1 MANGKFIVILDFN
14 NGQATKSRM
23 KYLKSTYYFDFENES
38 IQKLISEFNNSTL
51 SDKEKTIGLYT
62 KVRDNWKYDPY
73 SISLSKEK
81 YKSSDIAEK
90 PSGNC
95 VEKSIL
101 LIAGLRAL
109 GIPARLH
116 LGKVKNHI
124 AVERLTEKF
133 GSNELT
139 PHGMVNVYLDN
150 KWLKMSPA
158 FNSTLCE
165 KLNVEPLEF
174 DGENNS
180 FLQQY
185 NSVGT
190 RFMEYIDDY
199 GYFEDVPLD
208 FMIKNI
214 KEHYP
219 TIFDTDEEITE
230 FKL

>member
-1 MANGKFIVILDFN
+1 M
-14 NGQATKSRM
+14 T
-23 KYLKSTYYFDFENES
+23 YLKSTYYFDFENES
-38 IQKLISEFNNSTL
+38 VQKLISEFKKDSL
-51 SDKEKTIGLYT
+51 SDKEKTIGIYI

-81 YKSSDIAEK
+81 YKSSYIAEK
-90 PSGNC
+90 QSGNC
-95 VEKSIL
+95 VEKSII
-101 LIAGLRAL
+101 LIACLRAL

-139 PHGMVNVYLDN
+139 PHGMVNVHLDN
-150 KWLKMSPA
+150 KWLKISPA
-158 FNSTLCE
+158 FNRSLCE

-180 FLQQY
+180 FLQAY
-185 NSVGT
+185 NSEGT
-190 RFMEYIDDY
+190 RFMEYLDDY

-208 FMIKNI
+208 FMIRNI

-219 TIFDTDEEITE
+219 NIFDTNEKITE

>member
-1 MANGKFIVILDFN
+1 
-14 NGQATKSRM
+14 M
-23 KYLKSTYYFDFENES
+23 KYLESSYYFDFENES
-38 IQKLISEFNNSTL
+38 VQKLISEFKNGSL
-51 SDKEKTIGLYT
+51 SDKEKAIGMYTI
-62 KVRDNWKYDPY
+62 VRDNWKYDPY
-73 SISLSKEK
+73 SISLLKEK
-81 YKSSDIAEK
+81 YKSSHIAQK
-90 PSGNC
+90 QSGNC

-101 LIAGLRAL
+101 LIACLRAL
-109 GIPARLH
+109 EIPARLH

-124 AVERLTEKF
+124 AVERLIEKF

-139 PHGMVNVYLDN
+139 PHGMVNVFLDN

-158 FNSTLCE
+158 FNKSLCE
-165 KLNVEPLEF
+165 KMNVEPLEF

-185 NSVGT
+185 NSSGT

-199 GYFEDVPLD
+199 GSFEDVPLD
-208 FMIKNI
+208 FMIRNL

-219 TIFDTDEEITE
+219 AIFDTNEKITD

>member
-1 MANGKFIVILDFN
+1 
-14 NGQATKSRM
+14 M
-23 KYLKSTYYFDFENES
+23 KYLESTYYFDFEKES
-38 IQKLISEFNNSTL
+38 VQNLISELNTDII
-51 SDKEKTIGLYT
+51 SDTEKTIRIYN

-73 SISLSKEK
+73 SISLLKEK
-81 YKSSDIAEK
+81 YKSSHIAK
-90 PSGNC
+90 KQSGNC
-95 VEKSIL
+95 VEKSII
-101 LIAGLRAL
+101 LIACLRAL
-109 GIPARLH
+109 KIPARLH

-139 PHGMVNVYLDN
+139 PHGMVNVYLKD

-158 FNSTLCE
+158 FNKSLCT

-185 NSVGT
+185 NSDGT

-199 GYFEDVPLD
+199 GHFEDVPLD
-208 FMIKNI
+208 FMERNI

-219 TIFDTDEEITE
+219 HIF
-230 FKL
+230 